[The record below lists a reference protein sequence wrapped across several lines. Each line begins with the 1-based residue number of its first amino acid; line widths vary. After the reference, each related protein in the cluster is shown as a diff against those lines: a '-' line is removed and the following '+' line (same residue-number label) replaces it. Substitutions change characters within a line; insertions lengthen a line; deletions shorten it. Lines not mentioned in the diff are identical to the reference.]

1 MDLIAPVGSGKNLHI
16 QEVRQ
21 IPALY
26 FGIAQLDFIFF
37 LVILDLR
44 KLPSKKSSTNLLA
57 NLCCAHAFNHSSLAV
72 DGQRYFRIGQIHIHF
87 QFFHTRCLNRIQ
99 VIF

>member
-1 MDLIAPVGSGKNLHI
+1 
-16 QEVRQ
+16 
-21 IPALY
+21 
-26 FGIAQLDFIFF
+26 
-37 LVILDLR
+37 
-44 KLPSKKSSTNLLA
+44 
-57 NLCCAHAFNHSSLAV
+57 LAV